1 MERRIM
7 QVKNGPLAVA
17 PESQAVI
24 LDKLVFVAGQGP
36 IMPGTDQVLEGSFE
50 EQVRL
55 VMDNIKLY
63 LGDAG
68 TKMDNIVKMNVFV
81 SDMRN
86 FSKLNPIYKSYF
98 KKKLPARTCVE
109 AKLYAGILVEMDAIA
124 YIP

>member
-1 MERRIM
+1 M

-36 IMPGTDQVLEGSFE
+36 IRPNTDQVLEGSFE

-63 LGDAG
+63 LEEAG
-68 TKMDNIVKMNVFV
+68 TTMDHIVKMNVFI
-81 SDMRN
+81 SDMAD
-86 FSKLNPIYKSYF
+86 FPKLNPIYKGYF
-98 KKKLPARTCVE
+98 KEKLPARTCVE